1 MTKKKYR
8 RYSPEFKRHV
18 LKRAS
23 EDGMTDA
30 LVVDRIVRADR
41 EVLLKSMLQV
51 KMRSDPIS
59 GESESELF

>member
-1 MTKKKYR
+1 MEVTLAPFCVAGGR
-8 RYSPEFKRHV
+8 LGVQPLDEVNAR
-18 LKRAS
+18 
-23 EDGMTDA
+23 TDA

>member
-23 EDGMTDA
+23 EDAVTDKA
-30 LVVDRIVRADR
+30 FYLQPGPGSHRIKMGCLDPFCDTNVAADGR
-41 EVLLKSMLQV
+41 
-51 KMRSDPIS
+51 
-59 GESESELF
+59 

>member
-59 GESESELF
+59 RRIGV

>member
-23 EDGMTDA
+23 EDAVTDKA
-30 LVVDRIVRADR
+30 FYLQPGCNPSARR
-41 EVLLKSMLQV
+41 EY
-51 KMRSDPIS
+51 PIERLHP
-59 GESESELF
+59 G